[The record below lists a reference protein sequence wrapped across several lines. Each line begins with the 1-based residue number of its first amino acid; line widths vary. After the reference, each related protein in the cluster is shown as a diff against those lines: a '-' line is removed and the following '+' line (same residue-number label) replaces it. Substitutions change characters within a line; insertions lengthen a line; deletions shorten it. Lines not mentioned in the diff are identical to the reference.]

1 MSNVTERLFSAVS
14 EYRAAME
21 NIFNE
26 YDDAMK
32 TAGRRKDSSDS
43 VKTNLK
49 EKVDACKAE
58 YAPQL
63 QSVVKEVKD
72 QVACV
77 SLRSPTE
84 DQLRLL
90 TVMAMQPILFEGI
103 LIQAVQKLSSSPLA
117 VEALRGIAAEK
128 KARWPVAE
136 VSGTFCTLTG
146 ARTICDALNERI
158 TNLLTC
164 DEQSVICN
172 KDFANADECFQAL
185 AGINEAQSKA
195 FFELLG
201 RKELSEITY

>member
-1 MSNVTERLFSAVS
+1 MPNVTERLFSAVS
-14 EYRAAME
+14 EYRTAME

-43 VKTNLK
+43 AKTNLK

-58 YAPQL
+58 YAPKL
-63 QSVVKEVKD
+63 QSVVKELKD
-72 QVACV
+72 QVVRA
-77 SLRSPTE
+77 SLCSPTD

-90 TVMAMQPILFEGI
+90 KVMAMQPALFEDI
-103 LIQAVQKLSSSPLA
+103 LIQTVQKLSSSPLA

-146 ARTICDALNERI
+146 ARTICEALNERI
-158 TNLLTC
+158 TNLLAC
-164 DEQSVICN
+164 DEQSTICN
-172 KDFANADECFQAL
+172 KDFTSAYECFQAL